1 AAPEPAG
8 DVLFPALLHD
18 AVLRSRRRKRRLR
31 AVGREAGRL
40 DVGVRRRLVVVH
52 DDQQVVV
59 ALERAGDAADAHVAR
74 AEVAGEVDDVDL
86 LLLDLA
92 FSLERAD
99 ARRHADAGVAAWA
112 ELRVHPRRAR
122 RRRQV
127 RSIRDVHAAGR
138 AGDDRAR
145 ARGLD
150 EAAHGGRRFAALAGA
165 VARGVE
171 LFQRDLVNAFD
182 LFVIDFRSGC
192 HKSSLHYS
200 LRPIQV
206 M

>member
-18 AVLRSRRRKRRLR
+18 AVLRSRRRERRLR

-52 DDQQVVV
+52 DDEQIVV
-59 ALERAGDAADAHVAR
+59 ALERAGDAADTHIAR

-86 LLLDLA
+86 LLLDLP

-99 ARRHADAGVAAWA
+99 ARRHADRGGAARA
-112 ELRVHPRRAR
+112 QLRVHPRHDPR
-122 RRRQV
+122 RGQV

-138 AGDDRAR
+138 AGYDRAR
-145 ARGLD
+145 PRGLD
-150 EAAHGGRRFAALAGA
+150 EAAHGRRRFAALAGS
-165 VARGVE
+165 VAGGVE
-171 LFQRDLVNAFD
+171 LFQ
-182 LFVIDFRSGC
+182 
-192 HKSSLHYS
+192 
-200 LRPIQV
+200 
-206 M
+206 